1 MQRSFSRKSSTSR
14 RRAFTLIEVMIAIAI
29 VVALIA
35 LVGINVLGNRDSA
48 NINTTK
54 IQMSNIENALT
65 EFEVAFNRL
74 PSEDEGLEALWSL
87 EAVQVETEED
97 EAKWRRF
104 LTKPVPNDLW
114 GNPWGY
120 RPESEY
126 GLRYDLWS
134 NGPDGEEGTDD
145 DITNWTAEDE
155 AGGGLGAPTAP

>member
-1 MQRSFSRKSSTSR
+1 MSRARAALALLLFGYAGCGGASMVGEPTTVTPERESPAELEGELVEAEEAKKKAEEEEKAAAEKAKVDALARYEQEEADAKRKAEEEAER
-14 RRAFTLIEVMIAIAI
+14 RR
-29 VVALIA
+29 
-35 LVGINVLGNRDSA
+35 
-48 NINTTK
+48 
-54 IQMSNIENALT
+54 
-65 EFEVAFNRL
+65 
-74 PSEDEGLEALWSL
+74 
-87 EAVQVETEED
+87 TEED

-120 RPESEY
+120 RPESEF

-155 AGGGLGAPTAP
+155 AGGGFGAPPSE